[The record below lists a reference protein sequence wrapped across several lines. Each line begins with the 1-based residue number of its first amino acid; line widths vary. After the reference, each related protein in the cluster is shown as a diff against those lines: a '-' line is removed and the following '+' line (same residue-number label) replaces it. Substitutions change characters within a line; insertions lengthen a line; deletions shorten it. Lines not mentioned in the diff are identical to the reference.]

1 MAPDLSSQ
9 EAKQF
14 RTRLR
19 DAAAQPANFSG
30 HYRMV
35 TWGCGT
41 ECVMGAVIDKIN
53 GRVLFLPFSICCHAD
68 PDANFEPVEFR
79 LSSQLVVFSGLR
91 NEEGLDGAHFYE
103 FDGDKFVFI
112 KSIVPDE
119 RQNTETDQSEVPVLR
134 VPSKEV
140 RERSHPEWKVLK
152 RDSREFREI
161 QDSCSTL
168 PAAQVSACWYQERE
182 AYDWSVDQ
190 RTEFPKEK
198 YPELSAKRVACW
210 DVAKQGDLLR
220 FTKFETCVKRQTFAA
235 EPPRTK
241 PAATEPTEFPQSTSN
256 DRSSQLSVAME
267 NVNGVYQ
274 VPIRINDTIT
284 LDAVL
289 DSGASDVVVP
299 ADVVGTLIR
308 SKTISASDFLGEQ
321 TYVLADGSEVPSQR
335 FIIKSLKVGSKTLEN
350 VSASIA
356 SVKAQILLGQSFLGR
371 FRSWSIDNTQH
382 ALILN

>member
-1 MAPDLSSQ
+1 
-9 EAKQF
+9 
-14 RTRLR
+14 
-19 DAAAQPANFSG
+19 
-30 HYRMV
+30 MV

-41 ECVMGAVIDKIN
+41 ECVMGAVVDKIN
-53 GRVLFLPFSICCHAD
+53 GRVLFLPFSICCHAE

-79 LSSQLVVFSGLR
+79 LSSRLVVFSGLR
-91 NEEGLDGAHFYE
+91 NEEGIDGAHFYE

-112 KSIVPDE
+112 KSTMIGAK
-119 RQNTETDQSEVPVLR
+119 QNAVTEQAAVPVLQ
-134 VPSKEV
+134 VPP
-140 RERSHPEWKVLK
+140 RAIRQRSHPEWKALEQ
-152 RDSREFREI
+152 DSREFREI

-182 AYDWSVDQ
+182 AYDWSVDH
-190 RTEFPKEK
+190 RTKFPKEK

-210 DVAKQGDLLR
+210 DVAQQGDLLR
-220 FTKFETCVKRQTFAA
+220 FTEFENCVKGPTFAA
-235 EPPRTK
+235 KPPRK
-241 PAATEPTEFPQSTSN
+241 EPAAAEPTEFPQSTSN
-256 DRSSQLSVAME
+256 VKAPQLSVAME
-267 NVNGVYQ
+267 NANGVYQ

-284 LDAVL
+284 LDAIL
-289 DSGASDVVVP
+289 DSGASDVVIP

-321 TYVLADGSEVPSQR
+321 TYVLADGSKVPSER
-335 FIIKSLKVGSKTLEN
+335 FIIRSLKVGSKTLEN

-356 SVKAQILLGQSFLGR
+356 SAKAQILLGQSFLGR